1 MTTQKRSMTVR
12 LPADLYDS
20 SAEVAKRREMSL
32 NALVQEG
39 LTMVLKKEQYARLY
53 EAFGQL
59 GEDAE
64 ESNVEFASHAQWE
77 VIRRR
82 EGQS

>member
-1 MTTQKRSMTVR
+1 MSTQTKTLTVR
-12 LPADLYDS
+12 LPLPLYHAS
-20 SAEVAKRREMSL
+20 SEIAKRRQISL

-39 LTMVLKKEQYARLY
+39 LSAIMKSEEYARLY

-64 ESNVEFASHAQWE
+64 ESDVEFAVHAQWE
-77 VIRRR
+77 VISSG
-82 EGQS
+82 EPQS